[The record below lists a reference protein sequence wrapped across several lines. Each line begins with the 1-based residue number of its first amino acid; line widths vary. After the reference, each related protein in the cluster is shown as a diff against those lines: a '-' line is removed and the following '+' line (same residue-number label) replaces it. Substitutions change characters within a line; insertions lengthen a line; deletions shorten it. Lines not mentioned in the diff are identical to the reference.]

1 MVILVHTAGS
11 GRGSACT
18 PVRSVTTI
26 YDLLA
31 LGRYAVG
38 PNIGGGYWLARRSV
52 FGPLPSRFRSP
63 DGNMVTHALFCKHP
77 KEARWI
83 LSRGYQNREA
93 AEQAIA
99 QLDPADSMNVDYVIV
114 EREPL

>member
-1 MVILVHTAGS
+1 MVL
-11 GRGSACT
+11 C
-18 PVRSVTTI
+18 RS
-26 YDLLA
+26 
-31 LGRYAVG
+31 AVG
-38 PNIGGGYWLARRSV
+38 I
-52 FGPLPSRFRSP
+52 
-63 DGNMVTHALFCKHP
+63 VTHALFCKHP